1 MSKSPY
7 KGSEFPTLLWPIFMR
22 LTSRGVVDR
31 VIAGNS
37 PTDLE
42 ATHEVEALKRK
53 LAEQRRQVELELK
66 LLDLALA
73 NIFDFLEEMEGKDDT
88 AVACALAR
96 ENVAMLV
103 ETAIQK
109 LTGRGGIR
117 CNQTRYE

>member
-1 MSKSPY
+1 M
-7 KGSEFPTLLWPIFMR
+7 
-22 LTSRGVVDR
+22 V
-31 VIAGNS
+31 AGNS
-37 PTDLE
+37 PPDLE
-42 ATHEVEALKRK
+42 AALHEIEALKRA
-53 LAEQRRQVELELK
+53 LAEQRRQVEFELK